1 MQNLSEIYRTMKHAP
16 GNMYDLVKTHKNNNN
31 NPARV
36 LYPEVLKVESRIQDT
51 SEMLNFIDYLNKS
64 NISTEDCIIVSF
76 DIVNMFSS
84 INNQPGLEA
93 VKNALEAIQEQFP
106 PTNCIIEALKF
117 CLESN

>member
-76 DIVNMFSS
+76 DIVNVFSS